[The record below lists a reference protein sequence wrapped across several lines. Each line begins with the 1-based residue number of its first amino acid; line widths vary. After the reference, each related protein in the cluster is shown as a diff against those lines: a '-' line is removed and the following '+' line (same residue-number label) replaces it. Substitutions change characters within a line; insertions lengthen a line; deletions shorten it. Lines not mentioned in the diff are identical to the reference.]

1 MHTAARTLR
10 SARPSRQHRHRLA
23 LLALLLA
30 GTVLLL
36 AGCAS
41 NGATEEKASASAAAD
56 KEARCMVTGSNL
68 PKRDCRNDVVVL
80 PPAAAETVMPVLP
93 SSVPRN

>member
-1 MHTAARTLR
+1 MTNGRTGMAALTAMGATLT
-10 SARPSRQHRHRLA
+10 L
-23 LLALLLA
+23 
-30 GTVLLL
+30 VLL